1 MRNEHGEE
9 EYEFKIYVTV
19 AGGMDF
25 RAMLMKKKKKKAP
38 PGPPP
43 IEWIEK
49 PVDISVQ
56 EKTDPKAM
64 FAARLS
70 EKGKVGKWFLLNQV
84 RKRNI
89 CIFKRFSLF
98 FFNDYIYIHTY
109 FSISNNGIKVFY
121 FIL

>member
-56 EKTDPKAM
+56 EKVDPKAM

-84 RKRNI
+84 SKKYFQKY
-89 CIFKRFSLF
+89 IFLK
-98 FFNDYIYIHTY
+98 
-109 FSISNNGIKVFY
+109 
-121 FIL
+121 

>member
-98 FFNDYIYIHTY
+98 FQ
-109 FSISNNGIKVFY
+109 
-121 FIL
+121 